1 MKLKDTFITHT
12 ANNEQILVDT
22 SGKFSGIVRNNKTA
36 AFIVDCLKEET
47 SVEEIINKMIEEY
60 DAPIEDIKK
69 GVNDVLDTLRKIGAL
84 DEEL

>member
-1 MKLKDTFITHT
+1 MKLKNTFITHT

-47 SVEEIINKMIEEY
+47 SADDIVDKMVEEY
-60 DAPIEDIKK
+60 DAPLEDIKK
-69 GVNDVLDTLRKIGAL
+69 GVEDVLDTLRKVGAL
-84 DEEL
+84 DE

>member
-22 SGKFSGIVRNNKTA
+22 SGKFSGIVRNNNTA

-47 SVEEIINKMIEEY
+47 SFEEIINKMIEEY
-60 DAPIEDIKK
+60 DAPLEDIKK
-69 GVNDVLDTLRKIGAL
+69 GVDDVLDTLRKVGAL
-84 DEEL
+84 DE

>member
-1 MKLKDTFITHT
+1 MKLKDTFITHS

-22 SGKFSGIVRNNKTA
+22 SGKFSGIVRNNNTA

-60 DAPIEDIKK
+60 DAPLEDIKK
-69 GVNDVLDTLRKIGAL
+69 GVDDVLDTLRKVGAL
-84 DEEL
+84 DE

>member
-12 ANNEQILVDT
+12 TNNEQILVDT

-47 SVEEIINKMIEEY
+47 SVEKIIDKIIEEY
-60 DAPIEDIKK
+60 DAPLEDIKE
-69 GVNDVLDTLRKIGAL
+69 GVNNVLNTLRKIGAL
-84 DEEL
+84 DE

>member
-36 AFIVDCLKEET
+36 AFIIDCLKEET
-47 SVEEIINKMIEEY
+47 SADDIVDKMVEEY
-60 DAPIEDIKK
+60 DAPLEDIKK
-69 GVNDVLDTLRKIGAL
+69 GVDDVLDTLRKVGAL
-84 DEEL
+84 DE

>member
-47 SVEEIINKMIEEY
+47 SVEKIIDKVIEEY
-60 DAPIEDIKK
+60 DAPLEDIKK
-69 GVNDVLDTLRKIGAL
+69 GVEDVLDTLRKVGAL
-84 DEEL
+84 DEQI

>member
-1 MKLKDTFITHT
+1 MKLKNTFITHT

-47 SVEEIINKMIEEY
+47 SIEEIINKMSEEY
-60 DAPIEDIKK
+60 DAPLEDIKK
-69 GVNDVLDTLRKIGAL
+69 GVEDVLDTLRKVGAL
-84 DEEL
+84 DE

>member
-1 MKLKDTFITHT
+1 MKLKNTFITHT

-47 SVEEIINKMIEEY
+47 SVDDIVDKMVEEY
-60 DAPIEDIKK
+60 DAPLEDIKK
-69 GVNDVLDTLRKIGAL
+69 GVDDVLDTLRKVGAL
-84 DEEL
+84 DE

>member
-12 ANNEQILVDT
+12 ANDEQILVDT

-47 SVEEIINKMIEEY
+47 SVEKIIEKMIEEY
-60 DAPIEDIKK
+60 DAPREDIEN
-69 GVNDVLDTLRKIGAL
+69 GVNNVLDTLRKVGAL
-84 DEEL
+84 DE

>member
-1 MKLKDTFITHT
+1 MKLKETFITHT
-12 ANNEQILVDT
+12 TNNEQILVDT
-22 SGKFSGIVRNNKTA
+22 SGKFSGIVRNNNTA

-47 SVEEIINKMIEEY
+47 SIEEIINKMIEEF

-84 DEEL
+84 DE

>member
-22 SGKFSGIVRNNKTA
+22 SGKFSGIVRNNNTA

-60 DAPIEDIKK
+60 DAPLEDIKK
-69 GVNDVLDTLRKIGAL
+69 GVDDVLDTLRKVGAL
-84 DEEL
+84 DE

>member
-1 MKLKDTFITHT
+1 MKLKETFITHT
-12 ANNEQILVDT
+12 TNNEQILVDT
-22 SGKFSGIVRNNKTA
+22 SGKFSGIVRNNNTA

-47 SVEEIINKMIEEY
+47 SIEEIINKMIEEY

-84 DEEL
+84 DE

>member
-47 SVEEIINKMIEEY
+47 SIEEIINKMNEEY
-60 DAPIEDIKK
+60 EAPLEDIKK
-69 GVNDVLDTLRKIGAL
+69 GIDDVLDTLRKVGAL
-84 DEEL
+84 DE

>member
-47 SVEEIINKMIEEY
+47 SVEKIIDKVIEEY
-60 DAPIEDIKK
+60 DAPLEDIKK
-69 GVNDVLDTLRKIGAL
+69 GVEDVLDTLRKVGAL
-84 DEEL
+84 DE

>member
-84 DEEL
+84 DE

>member
-22 SGKFSGIVRNNKTA
+22 SGKFSGIVRNNNTA
-36 AFIVDCLKEET
+36 AFMVDCLKEET

-60 DAPIEDIKK
+60 DAPLEDIKN
-69 GVNDVLDTLRKIGAL
+69 GVDDVLDTLRKVGAL
-84 DEEL
+84 DE

>member
-1 MKLKDTFITHT
+1 MKLKDTFIAHT

-22 SGKFSGIVRNNKTA
+22 SGKFSGIVRNNNTA

-47 SVEEIINKMIEEY
+47 SIEEIVNKMIEEY

-69 GVNDVLDTLRKIGAL
+69 GVNDVLDALRKVGAL
-84 DEEL
+84 DE

>member
-1 MKLKDTFITHT
+1 MKLKETFITHT
-12 ANNEQILVDT
+12 TNNEQILVDT
-22 SGKFSGIVRNNKTA
+22 SGKFSGIVRNNNPA

-47 SVEEIINKMIEEY
+47 SIEEIINKMIEEY

-84 DEEL
+84 DE

>member
-22 SGKFSGIVRNNKTA
+22 SGKFSGIVRNNNTA

-47 SVEEIINKMIEEY
+47 SIEEIINKMIEEY

-84 DEEL
+84 DE